1 MLIEEEKAVELCAS
15 VMKYADRLSDS
26 RSRFLQSF
34 EPNVAKLHARL
45 INDFWRI
52 EQLKN
57 KRILD
62 IGPGLFP
69 FSIIARELGAKV
81 VAIEFDEALAD
92 VGRMIGFEVHTDNL
106 DMLPEGK
113 FVDFDGVFLK
123 GPFNPCRQRLDTL
136 PQATQRIVE
145 TIRTDAWGWIANSV
159 HPRRHMVERR
169 RLPFKRSE
177 RLIKSVSRVEG
188 HLSNKPFDY
197 RLGSDALEIGQYNE
211 SSMVKALTLVETL
224 TKLQKDTFENLG
236 WTAEIPTEYER
247 SLYALTYQ
255 RCPYVF
261 SKNLKTLAQSRLER
275 IAQLKQ

>member
-15 VMKYADRLSDS
+15 VMKYADRLSES

-34 EPNVAKLHARL
+34 EPNVARLHARL
-45 INDFWRI
+45 LNDFWRI
-52 EQLKN
+52 EQLQS

-69 FSIIARELGAKV
+69 FSIIARELGATV
-81 VAIEFDEALAD
+81 MAIEFDEALAD

-113 FVDFDGVFLK
+113 FVNFDGVFLK

-136 PQATQRIVE
+136 HQATQRIVS
-145 TIRTDAWGWIANSV
+145 TIPTDGWGWIANSV

-169 RLPFKRSE
+169 RLLFKRSE
-177 RLIKSVSRVEG
+177 RLIKSVNPAEG
-188 HLSNKPFDY
+188 SLNNSPFDY
-197 RLGSDALEIGQYNE
+197 HLGSDALEIGRYNE
-211 SSMVKALTLVETL
+211 PSMVKALTLVETL
-224 TKLQKDTFENLG
+224 TQLQKENFENLG
-236 WTAEIPTEYER
+236 WTVEIPTDYECR
-247 SLYALTYQ
+247 RYALTYQ
-255 RCPYVF
+255 RRPYVF
-261 SKNLKTLAQSRLER
+261 SKNLKTLAQSRLKR